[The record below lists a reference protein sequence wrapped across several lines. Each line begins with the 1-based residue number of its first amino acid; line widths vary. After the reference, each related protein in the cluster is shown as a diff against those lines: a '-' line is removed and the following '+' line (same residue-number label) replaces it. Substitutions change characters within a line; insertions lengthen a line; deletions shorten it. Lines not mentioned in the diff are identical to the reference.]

1 MININDFDSNLLKI
15 DKKSHKS
22 IAIYYIEYITMKD
35 SDYLKINSVNPLYM
49 IIGEVDGC
57 IEEKTGNKYLTL
69 VSINKNKEVSI
80 K

>member
-15 DKKSHKS
+15 DKKSHKN

-35 SDYLKINSVNPLYM
+35 SDYLTINTVNPLYM

-57 IEEKTGNKYLTL
+57 IEEKLE
-69 VSINKNKEVSI
+69 INI
-80 K
+80 